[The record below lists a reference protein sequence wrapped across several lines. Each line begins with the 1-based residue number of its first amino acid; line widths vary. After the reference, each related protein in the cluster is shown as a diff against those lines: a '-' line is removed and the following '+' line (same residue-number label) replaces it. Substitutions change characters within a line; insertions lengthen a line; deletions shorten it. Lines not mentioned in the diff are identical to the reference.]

1 MIAIIDY
8 GVGNLFS
15 LRSSLDMIGAEAV
28 VTSNAD
34 EIRKC
39 KKCGK
44 DFIVVKKFQ
53 ALGFN
58 HFVDI
63 VCPYCNQVVDS
74 SLFFYVDTFRIG
86 EGESESCD

>member
-1 MIAIIDY
+1 M
-8 GVGNLFS
+8 N
-15 LRSSLDMIGAEAV
+15 
-28 VTSNAD
+28 NN

-74 SLFFYVDTFRIG
+74 SLFFYVDTFRIDEGECG
-86 EGESESCD
+86 EGSDVCGGNVCGDGVVSCGGVDNEKKL

>member
-1 MIAIIDY
+1 M
-8 GVGNLFS
+8 
-15 LRSSLDMIGAEAV
+15 
-28 VTSNAD
+28 SNN

-63 VCPYCNQVVDS
+63 VCPYCHQVVDS

-86 EGESESCD
+86 EGESKGDVCECGVCGDGSCGGDDNEKKL